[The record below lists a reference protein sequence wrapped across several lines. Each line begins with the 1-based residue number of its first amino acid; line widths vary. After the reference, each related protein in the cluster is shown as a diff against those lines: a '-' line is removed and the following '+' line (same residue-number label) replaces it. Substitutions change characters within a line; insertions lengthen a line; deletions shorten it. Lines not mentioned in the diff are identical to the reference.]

1 MSNWQSFFNQ
11 LAKPVNTA
19 SISSTTQICRC
30 EKGTLVFS
38 KNLDVTD
45 AYIPQD
51 SCSLSAVCC
60 AIQVDKHR
68 SRTFSRSP
76 LTVQREEKLEVSVVE
91 KQASRI
97 VTLEDFIGR

>member
-19 SISSTTQICRC
+19 ALSKPTQICCC
-30 EKGTLVFS
+30 EKGALLFS
-38 KNLDVTD
+38 KNLNVND

-68 SRTFSRSP
+68 SRTFNRSP
-76 LTVQREEKLEVSVVE
+76 LTVDREEKLEVSVVE
-91 KQASRI
+91 KHASRI
-97 VTLEDFIGR
+97 VTLEEFIGR